1 MSTQKIQEWIVERR
15 RLQQRSDSVEN
26 SSRDLVRTAD
36 DLAAKL
42 RAFASDP
49 IVVKHFIDFALPP
62 KKRAEAA
69 EVIAKKAW
77 AAAKDHAT
85 EQGESA
91 TEQTGKPTK
100 RLKRHDD
107 SDRRANFEVF
117 LSQRTA
123 KTMADGFFKFAEQE
137 HLLQHLSHMS
147 AGQILVLCIFHSRL
161 SWQKGKP
168 LQLHD
173 RDRYWIPM
181 PTYTPASQVKSPSPP
196 HFVQQI
202 RQSATDQLS
211 PEMQPPCTCCLCG
224 EGFIDSP
231 ALWKHCEV
239 EHHSWAEAVKRM
251 LWEADQLEAM
261 PLLPPD
267 KRRIIQ
273 NFTNALTYV
282 TRLFCEAFFKRSI

>member
-1 MSTQKIQEWIVERR
+1 M
-15 RLQQRSDSVEN
+15 
-26 SSRDLVRTAD
+26 RDGFCRGPPPLCAGCV
-36 DLAAKL
+36 
-42 RAFASDP
+42 
-49 IVVKHFIDFALPP
+49 IDFALPP

-69 EVIAKKAW
+69 EVTDKKAW

-85 EQGESA
+85 EKGESA
-91 TEQTGKPTK
+91 TEQSGEPTK

-107 SDRRANFEVF
+107 GDRRATFEVF
-117 LSQRTA
+117 LSQGTA
-123 KTMADGFFKFAEQE
+123 KAMADGFFKFAEQE
-137 HLLQHLSHMS
+137 HLQQYLSHMS
-147 AGQILVLCIFHSRL
+147 AGQTLVLCIFHSRL

-202 RQSATDQLS
+202 RKSATELLS

-239 EHHSWAEAVKRM
+239 EHHSWAEAVKRL